1 MKKLFI
7 ALLLFSAWLSADI
20 HWQKDIPTAIE
31 LAKKEHKIIMVFVE
45 GENCR
50 WCKKMKYRTFGDE
63 KVEQRLQPFI
73 SVKVMRENKEA
84 VKQLPAIQGVPT
96 IFFIDTD
103 KKLLQDVIGYFDVDD
118 FISYINTVE
127 NKIKK

>member
-1 MKKLFI
+1 LKKLFI